1 MTKWA
6 AVIGDPISHSLS
18 PVLHRT
24 AFDIL
29 GLDWE
34 YGRHQVRATEVADFV
49 REVGSQC
56 VGLSV
61 TAPLKRAVLP
71 LVDAVDGM
79 AKLVGAGNTL
89 VFSEP
94 LTAAFNTD
102 VQGIVDTVK
111 PLLQTQAAAV
121 RNNLFL
127 VPESGSGPLTGQPA
141 PVILGTGATA
151 CSAVAAVKSLGATSV
166 ILVGRSFAG
175 PDNAFAVANS
185 VGLDVH
191 TLLWKLVY
199 RAEETLQRTPLI
211 ISTVPPTATEDFA
224 QFISPQ
230 PGAAVLD
237 VTYARGSTPLEHTF
251 RNSGGAVGS
260 PLAMLTHQGIAQVK
274 LWTNEDVPFAPIY
287 EAVQAAATQ

>member
-24 AFDIL
+24 AFDLL
-29 GLDWE
+29 GLDWQ
-34 YGRHQVRATEVADFV
+34 YRRHQVPALAVADFV
-49 REVGSQC
+49 RNVGQEC

-61 TAPLKRAVLP
+61 TAPLKKSVLP
-71 LVDAVDGM
+71 LVDAVDGL
-79 AKLVGAGNTL
+79 AKLVGAANTL
-89 VFSEP
+89 VFSEHMN
-94 LTAAFNTD
+94 AAFNTD

-111 PLLQTQAAAV
+111 PLLGEGASR

-151 CSAVAAVKSLGATSV
+151 SSAVAAVKSLGASSV

-175 PDNAFAVANS
+175 ADNAFAVANS
-185 VGLDVH
+185 IGLDVH

-199 RAEETLQRTPLI
+199 RAEEALQRAPLV
-211 ISTVPPTATEDFA
+211 ISTVPPAVTEEYSRL
-224 QFISPQ
+224 IKPE
-230 PGAAVLD
+230 PGAVLLD
-237 VTYARGSTPLEHTF
+237 VTYARGSTPLEASF
-251 RNSGGAVGS
+251 LKSEGDVGS
-260 PLAMLTHQGIAQVK
+260 PLKMLTHQGIAQVK

-287 EAVQAAATQ
+287 EAVLAAASR